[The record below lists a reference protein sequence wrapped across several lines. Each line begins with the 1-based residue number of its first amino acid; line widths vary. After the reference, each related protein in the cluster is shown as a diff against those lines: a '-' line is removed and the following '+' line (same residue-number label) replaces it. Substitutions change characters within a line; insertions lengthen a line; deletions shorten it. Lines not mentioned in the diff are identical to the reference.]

1 MARITLR
8 EKMDAIAPSVA
19 GITNI
24 VYIPVVGDKAE
35 IKLYED
41 KDDFTLTKPE
51 DKKALISYNM
61 AEKLLENGS
70 QVLYETFISIDDMTF
85 EHLKDK
91 GKYPLRFICLGGYVS
106 EDSKTELEAKIIDV
120 ATDRG
125 DCIALIDISPKSEDF
140 NYITDVQTKADKC
153 KSEYAAMFTPLC
165 KFDSDDNYYPGS
177 FAYLLAYTES
187 IKSNDSWFAAAGA
200 VRGRVPGLE
209 SLSYEY
215 GEKEINDNLY
225 HTKENAISVNPI
237 MEVRPYGYL
246 VWGNRTLAANNIEG
260 IPESN
265 DETYATTAKSF
276 LNVRHI
282 CCEIKQQAYAAAKR
296 MTFEPNSDITWINFK
311 ALITPLLDRMV
322 SNSGIRGYKVTKLET
337 KAKVKG
343 LLKCKIRI
351 VPIEAVEDF
360 DIVLELADELEVT
373 E

>member
-41 KDDFTLTKPE
+41 KGDFTLTKPE

-61 AEKLLENGS
+61 AKKLLENGS
-70 QVLYETFISIDDMTF
+70 QVLYETFTGIDKDTTF

-120 ATDRG
+120 AENRG
-125 DCIALIDISPKSEDF
+125 DCIALIDILPKSETF
-140 NYITDVQTKADKC
+140 NYLSDVQAKADAC
-153 KSEYAAMFTPLC
+153 KNEYAAMFTPLC
-165 KFDSDDNYYPGS
+165 KFDFDEDNYYPGS

-200 VRGRVPGLE
+200 VRGKVPGLA

-215 GEKEINDNLY
+215 GEKEVNDNLY
-225 HTKENAISVNPI
+225 YTKANAVSVNPI

-246 VWGNRTLAANNIEG
+246 VWGNRTLAANGVDEVL
-260 IPESN
+260 ESN
-265 DETYATTAKSF
+265 EEKYATTAESF

-322 SNSGIRGYKVTKLET
+322 SNSGIRGYKITKLET
-337 KAKVKG
+337 KVKG